1 MIKSEVKKLEE
12 DYKDF
17 MDIDSFPPYT
27 FESKPVPLVKADN
40 LVPNKPSGGI

>member
-17 MDIDSFPPYT
+17 KDIDT
-27 FESKPVPLVKADN
+27 
-40 LVPNKPSGGI
+40 PSPMQTTL